1 MSRVGRTGGVTMH
14 DVAARAGVSIKTVS
28 NVLNEYPY
36 IRPATRERVERAIAE
51 LGYQVNL
58 SARNLRRG
66 TTGIIGLALP
76 ELRLPYFAELADS
89 VIRAAE
95 QEGLTVL
102 IEQTGAERARELAV
116 LTSAQRQMTDG
127 LLYSPLALDLGDL
140 TSLDLDFPMVLLGER
155 IFGAKADHVTMANV
169 DAARA
174 ATEHL
179 VACGRRRIAVVGAH
193 LDESSGSA
201 ALRLDGYRAALD
213 VAGLPYDPTLVGE
226 AGLWHR
232 ATGAEAMNR
241 LLDAGVDI
249 DGVFAMNDALALG
262 VLHALHDRGI
272 AVPEQVAVIGFD
284 DIEEAQYSSPTL
296 SSISPGREQIA
307 QTAVALLR
315 ERIDRGDGAGA
326 PRTVV
331 ADFTVVPRES
341 TCVPA

>member
-1 MSRVGRTGGVTMH
+1 MNRAGRTGGATMH

-36 IRPATRERVERAIAE
+36 IRPATRERVEQAIAD
-51 LGYQVNL
+51 LGYQVNV

-95 QEGLTVL
+95 REGLTVL
-102 IEQTGAERARELAV
+102 IEQTGAVRERELAV

-140 TSLDLDFPMVLLGER
+140 TSLHLDFPMVLLGER
-155 IFGAKADHVTMANV
+155 IFGAQADHVTMANV

-179 VACGRRRIAVVGAH
+179 IGCGRRRIAVVGAH
-193 LDESSGSA
+193 PGESSGSA
-201 ALRLDGYRAALD
+201 ALRLEGYRAALEA
-213 VAGLPYDPTLVGE
+213 AGLPYDPAFVGE

-232 ATGAEAMNR
+232 STGADAMSR
-241 LLDAGVDI
+241 LLDAGIDV

-262 VLHALHDRGI
+262 VLHTLHARGI
-272 AVPEQVAVIGFD
+272 GVPDQVAVIGFD

-307 QTAVALLR
+307 RTAVDLLR
-315 ERIDRGDGAGA
+315 QRIARGDGAGA

-331 ADFTVVPRES
+331 ADFEVVPRES
-341 TCVPA
+341 SCSSA